1 MRELEFIRDHVT
13 FKLPYDFSYHMKTPN
28 NQHPLHWIYFV
39 AYLVTISNT
48 LLLLFCRCIVTVPSC
63 LLLGILQHQQ
73 SMQQPKALK
82 LITRQA
88 KNYEFIAKL
97 FSSNLWSANF
107 SQKTN
112 RRICFVC
119 FFTLHGKQIK
129 FVHSFFGRIYGAKS
143 AFWFYLTFRPGPE
156 FLKLKTG
163 WFWTY
168 RKQFKQK
175 RYKKVAWI
183 QFQHFHFT

>member
-1 MRELEFIRDHVT
+1 MVAKIIRELKSHMIPYKFKCSHWLKLQHSDWRANLVKDFFLQINFPPMRALEFIRDHVT

-82 LITRQA
+82 LITR
-88 KNYEFIAKL
+88 
-97 FSSNLWSANF
+97 
-107 SQKTN
+107 
-112 RRICFVC
+112 
-119 FFTLHGKQIK
+119 
-129 FVHSFFGRIYGAKS
+129 
-143 AFWFYLTFRPGPE
+143 
-156 FLKLKTG
+156 
-163 WFWTY
+163 
-168 RKQFKQK
+168 
-175 RYKKVAWI
+175 
-183 QFQHFHFT
+183 

>member
-107 SQKTN
+107 SQKTK

-119 FFTLHGKQIK
+119 FFTLHDKQMNSSVC
-129 FVHSFFGRIYGAKS
+129 FLGDPTARQS
-143 AFWFYLTFRPGPE
+143 AFQFSVSDLQ
-156 FLKLKTG
+156 LQK
-163 WFWTY
+163 
-168 RKQFKQK
+168 KQ
-175 RYKKVAWI
+175 
-183 QFQHFHFT
+183 